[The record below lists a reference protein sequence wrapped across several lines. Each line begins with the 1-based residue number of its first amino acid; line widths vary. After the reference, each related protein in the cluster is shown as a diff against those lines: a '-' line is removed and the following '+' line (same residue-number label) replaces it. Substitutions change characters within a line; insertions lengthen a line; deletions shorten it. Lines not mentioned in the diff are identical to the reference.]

1 MYKNEKRYALVNGV
15 LLDGTRDMAP
25 QAGKVICVDGSR
37 IAAVTDGA
45 APAGYETVDLGG
57 QYVLPGLINLHVHLP
72 ASGKPKK
79 KPSDPKKLVKLITSN
94 GLMRRVGIRLCEG
107 YAKMELLSGVTT
119 IRTVGGVADFDT
131 IIRDQAAAGAILSP
145 RVVASNMAVSVP
157 GGHMAGSLAYEA
169 RTPEEAAAC
178 VEKIAAEKPDL
189 IKLMI
194 TGGVMD
200 AEVVGGTMDVAGRT
214 VTPGFIDIHR
224 HADAAAFRPD
234 YGSLELRQG
243 LTTIVNG
250 NCGLSAAPFGPDHA
264 AAIRAYLRPITGDIP
279 DTLPS
284 ASLAA
289 YLAALRDL
297 PLHTGMLVGAGI
309 LRADT
314 AGYELEHLDEAH
326 YRAIHRAMERALGDG
341 ALGVSLGLGYA
352 PECFCT
358 TEELI
363 HTLEP
368 LRGQDIPLTVH
379 MRQEGAGV
387 CTSVEEM
394 LTVARTLRI
403 PLHISHLKA
412 MGRDSWGKKIPR
424 ALALLEQARQEGLD
438 VSCDV
443 YPYTAGST
451 QLLHILPPEFL
462 EGGMDAVVRR
472 LSDPAARRELA
483 RRIESGSGFDD
494 IARLAGWDG
503 IYLTSLHCPEDHPFL
518 GKSLAQIA
526 ALTGQDPLDC
536 CCDLLVREDG
546 QITMIDFMAS
556 EEDIIAILQSDLSN
570 LISDATYPTEGMPH
584 PRVYGTF
591 PRLIQHFVMKKHAL
605 TLEQAV
611 RKMTALPARALRLRH
626 KGVIAEGMDAD
637 LCVFDPAQLRE
648 NGDYRCPCRMASGLD
663 AVLVAGQPAVIHDT
677 LTGAHAGTVI
687 RRELI

>member
-1 MYKNEKRYALVNGV
+1 M
-15 LLDGTRDMAP
+15 
-25 QAGKVICVDGSR
+25 
-37 IAAVTDGA
+37 
-45 APAGYETVDLGG
+45 
-57 QYVLPGLINLHVHLP
+57 
-72 ASGKPKK
+72 
-79 KPSDPKKLVKLITSN
+79 
-94 GLMRRVGIRLCEG
+94 
-107 YAKMELLSGVTT
+107 
-119 IRTVGGVADFDT
+119 FDT
-131 IIRDQAAAGAILSP
+131 ILRGGTVIDGTGRPAFPADVGITGGTITAVGDLSAAAAG
-145 RVVASNMAVSVP
+145 R
-157 GGHMAGSLAYEA
+157 
-169 RTPEEAAAC
+169 
-178 VEKIAAEKPDL
+178 
-189 IKLMI
+189 
-194 TGGVMD
+194 
-200 AEVVGGTMDVAGRT
+200 TMDVAGRT

-250 NCGLSAAPFGPDHA
+250 NCGLSAAPFGSDHA

-394 LTVARTLRI
+394 LAVARTLRI

-472 LSDPAARRELA
+472 LADPHERETLA
-483 RRIESGSGFDD
+483 HRIEDGGGFDD
-494 IARLAGWDG
+494 IAKLAGWDG
-503 IYLTSLHCPEDHPFL
+503 IFLSSLHCPEDAPLL
-518 GKSLAQIA
+518 GKSIAQEA
-526 ALTGQDPLDC
+526 VLEHKSPLDA
-536 CCDLLVREDG
+536 CCDLLIREHC
-546 QITMIDFMAS
+546 QVTMIDFMAA
-556 EEDIIAILQSDLSN
+556 EEDIAAILRSPLSC

-584 PRVYGTF
+584 PRVYGSCT
-591 PRLIQHFVMKKHAL
+591 RLLQHFVREQGVL
-605 TLEQAV
+605 TLEQGVHKLTQA
-611 RKMTALPARALRLRH
+611 PAQALRLAG
-626 KGVIAEGMDAD
+626 KGVIAVGADAD
-637 LCVFDPAQLRE
+637 LCVFDPAALTERGTYQ
-648 NGDYRCPCRMASGLD
+648 DPCQTALGMD
-663 AVLVAGQPAVIHDT
+663 AVLVAGRLAVKNGEM
-677 LTGAHAGTVI
+677 TGVKAGTLI
-687 RRELI
+687 RK

>member
-1 MYKNEKRYALVNGV
+1 M
-15 LLDGTRDMAP
+15 
-25 QAGKVICVDGSR
+25 
-37 IAAVTDGA
+37 
-45 APAGYETVDLGG
+45 
-57 QYVLPGLINLHVHLP
+57 
-72 ASGKPKK
+72 
-79 KPSDPKKLVKLITSN
+79 
-94 GLMRRVGIRLCEG
+94 
-107 YAKMELLSGVTT
+107 
-119 IRTVGGVADFDT
+119 
-131 IIRDQAAAGAILSP
+131 
-145 RVVASNMAVSVP
+145 
-157 GGHMAGSLAYEA
+157 
-169 RTPEEAAAC
+169 
-178 VEKIAAEKPDL
+178 
-189 IKLMI
+189 
-194 TGGVMD
+194 
-200 AEVVGGTMDVAGRT
+200 
-214 VTPGFIDIHR
+214 TPGFIDIHR

-264 AAIRAYLRPITGDIP
+264 ATIRAYLRPITGDIP

-412 MGRDSWGKKIPR
+412 MGRDSW
-424 ALALLEQARQEGLD
+424 
-438 VSCDV
+438 
-443 YPYTAGST
+443 
-451 QLLHILPPEFL
+451 LLHILPPEFL

-472 LSDPAARRELA
+472 LRDPTARRELA

-518 GKSLAQIA
+518 GKSLSQIA

-570 LISDATYPTEGMPH
+570 LISDSTYPTEGMPH

>member
-1 MYKNEKRYALVNGV
+1 M
-15 LLDGTRDMAP
+15 
-25 QAGKVICVDGSR
+25 
-37 IAAVTDGA
+37 
-45 APAGYETVDLGG
+45 
-57 QYVLPGLINLHVHLP
+57 
-72 ASGKPKK
+72 
-79 KPSDPKKLVKLITSN
+79 
-94 GLMRRVGIRLCEG
+94 
-107 YAKMELLSGVTT
+107 
-119 IRTVGGVADFDT
+119 FDT
-131 IIRDQAAAGAILSP
+131 ILRGGTVIDGTGRPAFPADVGITGGTITAVGDLSAAAG
-145 RVVASNMAVSVP
+145 R
-157 GGHMAGSLAYEA
+157 
-169 RTPEEAAAC
+169 
-178 VEKIAAEKPDL
+178 
-189 IKLMI
+189 
-194 TGGVMD
+194 
-200 AEVVGGTMDVAGRT
+200 TMDVAGRT

-309 LRADT
+309 LRADA

-472 LSDPAARRELA
+472 LADPAQRQTLA
-483 RRIESGSGFDD
+483 HRIEDGDGFDD
-494 IARLAGWDG
+494 IAKLAGWDG
-503 IYLTSLHCPEDHPFL
+503 IFLSSLHCPEDEQFL
-518 GKSLAQIA
+518 GKSIA
-526 ALTGQDPLDC
+526 EEAAMEHKSPLDS
-536 CCDLLVREDG
+536 CCDLLIREHC
-546 QITMIDFMAS
+546 QVTMIDFMAA
-556 EEDIIAILQSDLSN
+556 EEDIAAILRSPLSC

-584 PRVYGTF
+584 PRVYGSCT
-591 PRLIQHFVMKKHAL
+591 RLLQHFVREKGVLSLEEGVRKL
-605 TLEQAV
+605 TLE
-611 RKMTALPARALRLRH
+611 PARALRLPG
-626 KGVIAEGMDAD
+626 KGVIAVGADAD
-637 LCVFDPAQLRE
+637 LCVFDPAALSERGTYQQPCRTAEGMTAVFVGGQLAVE
-648 NGDYRCPCRMASGLD
+648 NGR
-663 AVLVAGQPAVIHDT
+663 
-677 LTGAHAGTVI
+677 LTGVKNGRII
-687 RRELI
+687 RR

>member
-1 MYKNEKRYALVNGV
+1 
-15 LLDGTRDMAP
+15 
-25 QAGKVICVDGSR
+25 
-37 IAAVTDGA
+37 
-45 APAGYETVDLGG
+45 
-57 QYVLPGLINLHVHLP
+57 
-72 ASGKPKK
+72 
-79 KPSDPKKLVKLITSN
+79 
-94 GLMRRVGIRLCEG
+94 
-107 YAKMELLSGVTT
+107 
-119 IRTVGGVADFDT
+119 
-131 IIRDQAAAGAILSP
+131 
-145 RVVASNMAVSVP
+145 
-157 GGHMAGSLAYEA
+157 
-169 RTPEEAAAC
+169 
-178 VEKIAAEKPDL
+178 
-189 IKLMI
+189 
-194 TGGVMD
+194 
-200 AEVVGGTMDVAGRT
+200 
-214 VTPGFIDIHR
+214 
-224 HADAAAFRPD
+224 
-234 YGSLELRQG
+234 
-243 LTTIVNG
+243 
-250 NCGLSAAPFGPDHA
+250 
-264 AAIRAYLRPITGDIP
+264 
-279 DTLPS
+279 
-284 ASLAA
+284 
-289 YLAALRDL
+289 
-297 PLHTGMLVGAGI
+297 
-309 LRADT
+309 
-314 AGYELEHLDEAH
+314 
-326 YRAIHRAMERALGDG
+326 
-341 ALGVSLGLGYA
+341 
-352 PECFCT
+352 
-358 TEELI
+358 
-363 HTLEP
+363 
-368 LRGQDIPLTVH
+368 
-379 MRQEGAGV
+379 
-387 CTSVEEM
+387 
-394 LTVARTLRI
+394 
-403 PLHISHLKA
+403 

-570 LISDATYPTEGMPH
+570 LISDSTYPTEGMPH

>member
-1 MYKNEKRYALVNGV
+1 M
-15 LLDGTRDMAP
+15 
-25 QAGKVICVDGSR
+25 
-37 IAAVTDGA
+37 
-45 APAGYETVDLGG
+45 
-57 QYVLPGLINLHVHLP
+57 
-72 ASGKPKK
+72 
-79 KPSDPKKLVKLITSN
+79 
-94 GLMRRVGIRLCEG
+94 
-107 YAKMELLSGVTT
+107 
-119 IRTVGGVADFDT
+119 FDT
-131 IIRDQAAAGAILSP
+131 ILR
-145 RVVASNMAVSVP
+145 
-157 GGHMAGSLAYEA
+157 GGTVIDGTGRPAFPADVG
-169 RTPEEAAAC
+169 
-178 VEKIAAEKPDL
+178 
-189 IKLMI
+189 I
-194 TGGVMD
+194 TGGTIT
-200 AEVVGGTMDVAGRT
+200 AVGDLSAAAADRTMDVAGRT

-250 NCGLSAAPFGPDHA
+250 NCGLSAAPFGPDRA

-570 LISDATYPTEGMPH
+570 LISDSTYPTEGQPH

-591 PRLIQHFVMKKHAL
+591 VHLLTRFVRERGDL
-605 TLEQAV
+605 TPEAAIH
-611 RKMTALPARALRLRH
+611 KMTGRPAAVLGMKDR
-626 KGVIAEGMDAD
+626 GVLTPGAQAD
-637 LCVFDPAQLRE
+637 INVFAPEDLRE
-648 NGDYRCPCRMASGLD
+648 PGTYQDPCRMAEGLD
-663 AVLVAGQPAVIHDT
+663 TVLVAGQPVIDGGQY
-677 LTGAHAGTVI
+677 TGVMAGQIV
-687 RRELI
+687 RRTI